1 MAKIAVAGATGFVGS
16 RLIKSLA
23 SKHHVIA
30 LTRGQKRVDTIE
42 NGVGIEWRTC
52 DLFSMLE
59 TEVALI
65 DVDYTVYLI
74 HSMLPAA
81 ELTQGR
87 FEDLDLLVA
96 DNFAKAAKI
105 CGVKH
110 IVYVGGII
118 PPTEKLSRHLRSREE
133 VEKSLRATNIPLTVL
148 RAAMILGSD
157 SSSLAIM
164 TKLIKRLPIMFCPK
178 WANNRSNPV
187 YIDDVVKSIEYV
199 LFEPKNRTYDLG
211 GRELLSYKELMQ
223 KACKVLKIKRVI
235 FTFPY
240 ITRGVSS
247 FWVSLISGAP
257 RNLVKP
263 LIESLR
269 HEMLVKEEFAL
280 KIPNH
285 EYESITQALIKSYSE
300 KESFRKRPR
309 AFSLPKE
316 EFKEQLVR
324 SVQRLT
330 LPKGKNATDVGDLY
344 FKWLPKK
351 LAPFVQVKIIGNTCY
366 FNFIFLKKSL
376 LIIKRSERRSTDH
389 RQLFY
394 IKGGLL
400 VKKTVRGRL
409 EFRETCNGNELLTAI
424 HDYEPALS
432 WQIYKRTQALVHLYV
447 MSAFNKYLKSL

>member
-16 RLIKSLA
+16 RLIESL
-23 SKHHVIA
+23 STKHHVVA
-30 LTRGQKRVDTIE
+30 LTRGNKRVDTLKQ
-42 NGVGIEWRTC
+42 GVGIEWRTC

-59 TEVALI
+59 TEIALI
-65 DVDYTVYLI
+65 DVDYAVYLI
-74 HSMLPAA
+74 HSMLPSA

-96 DNFAKAAKI
+96 DNFAKAAKF

-118 PPTEKLSRHLRSREE
+118 PLKEKLSRHLKSREE
-133 VEKSLRATNIPLTVL
+133 VEKSLRATEIPLTVL
-148 RAAMILGSD
+148 RAAMILGPN

-164 TKLIKRLPIMFCPK
+164 TKLIKRLPFMLCPR

-187 YIDDVVKSIEYV
+187 YIDDVICGIEYV
-199 LFEPKNRTYDLG
+199 LFNPDNRTYDLG
-211 GRELLSYKELMQ
+211 GKELLSYKDLMQ
-223 KACKVLKIKRVI
+223 KACKVLNIKRYI

-240 ITRGVSS
+240 ITRGISS

-257 RNLVKP
+257 KNLVKP

-269 HEMLVKEEFAL
+269 HEMLVKEKYAL

-285 EYESITQALIKSYSE
+285 EYENIEDALIKSY
-300 KESFRKRPR
+300 KKDESINTKPR
-309 AFSLPKE
+309 AFTLPKE

-330 LPKGKNATDVGDLY
+330 LPSGKNAKEVGILY
-344 FKWLPKK
+344 FEWLPKK
-351 LAPFVQVKIIGNTCY
+351 LSPFLKVEIRGNTCF

-376 LIIKRSERRSTDH
+376 LIIRRSNRRSTEK

-400 VKKTVRGRL
+400 AKTTGRGRL
-409 EFRETCNGNELLTAI
+409 EFRETCNKKQLLTAI
-424 HDYEPALS
+424 HDYEPALP
-432 WQIYKRTQALVHLYV
+432 WQIYKYTQALVHLYV
-447 MSAFNKYLKSL
+447 MSAFDKYLKSL